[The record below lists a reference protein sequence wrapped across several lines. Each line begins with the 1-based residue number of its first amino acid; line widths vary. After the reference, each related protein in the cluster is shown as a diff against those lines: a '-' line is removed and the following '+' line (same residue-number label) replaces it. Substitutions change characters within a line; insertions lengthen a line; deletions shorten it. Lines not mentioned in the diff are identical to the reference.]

1 MSRMKSK
8 RFFLCSALAA
18 LVLALAAVG
27 ILSAVEDDEV
37 AAPTD
42 PAAEALEGNRSA
54 GTQVDAVITDEG
66 NLRIRIDSDADLS
79 EDGSEENRQRG
90 IVRFG
95 KDYEVG
101 PDEIVTDDVVI
112 FGGDLVVKGKIYGDA
127 VVFGGQCRV
136 EGEVSG
142 DIVMIGGSVLLGP
155 EAEVNGDLV
164 IIGGEL
170 EREPGAVIRG
180 EQVELAGLFKDMGLP
195 GLTLFGAG
203 LGLIFWLSTFV
214 MFLFI
219 ALLAAILFPNQLES
233 VADLVRREPA
243 PSLAAG
249 FLGLLAAIVVI
260 VVLAVTILGIP
271 VAILIAVGMVALQYF
286 GRAAI
291 CLSIGRWIFDRT
303 GIRWAFP
310 FWAMAVGYLA
320 IRLVELIPFVGGV
333 VRLLLFIAG
342 LGCVTLAIWRS
353 RKGTPEAPVPA
364 GEVGP
369 GEGPRGS
376 EVAEGP
382 GESPLRS
389 G

>member
-18 LVLALAAVG
+18 LVLALATAS
-27 ILSAVEDDEV
+27 ILSALENDEV

-42 PAAEALEGNRSA
+42 RTAETLEGDQST
-54 GTQVDAVITDEG
+54 GTQVEAVITDDG
-66 NLRIRIDSDADLS
+66 GLRIRVDSDMDLS
-79 EDGSEENRQRG
+79 ETWTDEKRQKG
-90 IVRFG
+90 VVRFG

-101 PDEIVTDDVVI
+101 PDEIITDEVVI
-112 FGGDLVVKGKIYGDA
+112 FGGNLVVMGKIYGDA
-127 VVFGGQCRV
+127 IVFGGRCRLD
-136 EGEVSG
+136 GEISG
-142 DIVMIGGSVLLGP
+142 DIVVIGGDASLGP
-155 EAEVNGDLV
+155 EAELNGDVVL
-164 IIGGEL
+164 IGGEL
-170 EREPGAVIRG
+170 EREPGSVIRG

-203 LGLIFWLSTFV
+203 LGLIFWLSTLV

-219 ALLAAILFPNQLES
+219 ALLTAVLFPNQLES

-249 FLGLLAAIVVI
+249 FLGLLAAVVVI

-271 VAILIAVGMVALQYF
+271 VAILLAVGMVALQYF

-310 FWAMAVGYLA
+310 FWGMAVGYLA

-353 RKGTPEAPVPA
+353 RKKAPEAPVPA

-369 GEGPRGS
+369 GEDPAGG
-376 EVAEGP
+376 ELVEGP
-382 GESPLRS
+382 GKSPLT
-389 G
+389 GG